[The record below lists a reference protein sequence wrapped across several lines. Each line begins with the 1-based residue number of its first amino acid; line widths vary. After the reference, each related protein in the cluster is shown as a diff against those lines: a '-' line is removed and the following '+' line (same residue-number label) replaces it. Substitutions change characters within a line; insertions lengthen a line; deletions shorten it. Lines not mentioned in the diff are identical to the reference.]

1 MDREELNRYLPPE
14 YRDFND
20 WCAHI
25 PKYNSGL
32 TVKIDAFNLPEHP
45 ESWSREKLYEI
56 VLWELNRYPQIDDAL
71 FAELGRIAGLKRA
84 DARKAAPTLKKL
96 LQCRNVGLT
105 MATAILRFI
114 NPAVFQ
120 TMNRRNFHVV
130 LGSEEEYPDP
140 PAKLTPAFL
149 DRVCDCYFRY
159 LEALRELTGDGFD
172 FEVADRM
179 LYQVDKASGRK
190 LS

>member
-84 DARKAAPTLKKL
+84 SARKAAPTLKKL
-96 LQCRNVGLT
+96 LQCRNVG
-105 MATAILRFI
+105 A
-114 NPAVFQ
+114 
-120 TMNRRNFHVV
+120 
-130 LGSEEEYPDP
+130 D
-140 PAKLTPAFL
+140 
-149 DRVCDCYFRY
+149 D
-159 LEALRELTGDGFD
+159 GDGD
-172 FEVADRM
+172 SALPQSRRC
-179 LYQVDKASGRK
+179 SRP
-190 LS
+190 